1 MDLTRLEHILERASS
16 RRIMVIGDLML
27 DEFVWGK
34 VGRISPEAPVPVV
47 EVTGESF
54 YPGGAANVARNL
66 REFVDDVAI
75 IGLLGK
81 DRSGRQLRELL
92 ADQKIDTSNAVE
104 AAAFQTIV
112 KTRIIARHQQV
123 VRVDRE
129 QFAGPSARQVQE
141 VAAAVRKNIS
151 ETDAIIFEDYGKGFL
166 STELVSQIAEAARS
180 AGKIVAAD
188 PNPRNLVQWR
198 GLTVIKPNRTEAFLA
213 AGISARDADTVP
225 SQDADLKQAGE
236 ALLKKWETEYVLVT
250 LGEQGMM
257 LFQEDEIPHYIPTRA
272 KEVFDVSGAGDTAIA
287 LFTLGLACGA
297 TATEAAEIANHGSA
311 VVVSKLGTATVT
323 RDELLASF
331 REDSEGG

>member
-1 MDLTRLEHILERASS
+1 MDLTRLQQILDRASS
-16 RRIMVIGDLML
+16 RRITVIGDLML

-66 REFVDDVAI
+66 REFVERVAI

-81 DRSGRQLRELL
+81 DRSGQQLRELMSE
-92 ADQKIDTSNAVE
+92 QKIDTSNAVE
-104 AAAFQTIV
+104 EATFHTIV

-129 QFAGPSARQVQE
+129 KFVGPSASQVE
-141 VAAAVRKNIS
+141 AVVTAVRKNIP

-180 AGKIVAAD
+180 ARKIVAAD
-188 PNPRNLVQWR
+188 PNPRNLVAWR

-213 AGISARDADTVP
+213 AGIPGRDPDTVP
-225 SQDADLKQAGE
+225 SQDADLKRAGE
-236 ALLKKWETEYVLVT
+236 TLLKKWETENVLIT
-250 LGEQGMM
+250 LGEHGMM
-257 LFQEDEIPHYIPTRA
+257 LFQEKETPHYIPA
-272 KEVFDVSGAGDTAIA
+272 KAQEVFDVSGAGDTAIA

-297 TATEAAEIANHGSA
+297 TPTEAAEIANHGSA

-323 RDELLASF
+323 RDELMASF

>member
-1 MDLTRLEHILERASS
+1 MDLTRLEQILDRASS

-54 YPGGAANVARNL
+54 YPGGAANVVRNL
-66 REFVDDVAI
+66 REFVDRVAI

-81 DRSGRQLRELL
+81 DRSGQQLRELL
-92 ADQKIDTSNAVE
+92 SEQKIDTSNAVE
-104 AAAFQTIV
+104 EATFHTIV

-129 QFAGPSARQVQE
+129 RFVGPSASQIEE
-141 VAAAVRKNIS
+141 VVAAVRKNIP

-166 STELVSQIAEAARS
+166 STELVSQIADAARS

-188 PNPRNLVQWR
+188 PNPRNLVEWH
-198 GLTVIKPNRTEAFLA
+198 GLTVIKPNRTEAFHA
-213 AGISARDADTVP
+213 AGVPSGDPDTAP
-225 SQDADLKQAGE
+225 SQDADLKRAGE
-236 ALLKKWETEYVLVT
+236 TLLKKWETENVLIT

-257 LFQEDEIPHYIPTRA
+257 LFQKKDAPHYIPA
-272 KEVFDVSGAGDTAIA
+272 KAQEVFDVSGAGDTAIA

-297 TATEAAEIANHGSA
+297 TPTEAAEIANHASA

-323 RDELLASF
+323 RGELMASF
-331 REDSEGG
+331 REDSKGG